1 MHQVETVQATN
12 SRGKELELLRRTMQP
27 VATGNKRINAKN
39 TCTVL
44 T

>member
-1 MHQVETVQATN
+1 MHQVETVQATT
-12 SRGKELELLRRTMQP
+12 SSSKELELLRRAMQP
-27 VATGNKRINAKN
+27 VATGNKRTKAKN